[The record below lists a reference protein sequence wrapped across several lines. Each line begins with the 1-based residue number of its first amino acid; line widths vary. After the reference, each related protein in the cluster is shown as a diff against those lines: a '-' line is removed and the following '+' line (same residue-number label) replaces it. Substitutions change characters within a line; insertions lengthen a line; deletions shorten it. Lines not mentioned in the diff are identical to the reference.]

1 MARKNPQPD
10 PVQATNNR
18 ILADRQE
25 RIEAARPVGI
35 DLDLG
40 LQPKAPENAVEFLAD
55 EWDRKAFGDEVA
67 TIKRII
73 WGPDP
78 LVDQAPEL
86 RAALDQYGLEDYAH
100 AAAENILRN
109 GAAAVPNA
117 LMQRSLGLAI
127 KKFGRESVAAAFRDR
142 ILRIP
147 FREVEIDASDTPDME
162 VMGSSV
168 LTECI
173 QNHARP
179 GMAYFF
185 FSQGCVDRYGWRGYT
200 PVKESNGDIA
210 RAGTLMLG
218 EISQVRLDRKREALR
233 AAADDAL
240 DGISDAQQGGMEQ
253 DLRRLAKEGYRTD
266 GLRPL
271 SVGERTAYAGV
282 EDTGFDRAN
291 GVQVTQQQT
300 EGANV

>member
-1 MARKNPQPD
+1 MPRKTPD
-10 PVQATNNR
+10 PVQLTNEK
-18 ILADRQE
+18 ILADRRD
-25 RIEAARPVGI
+25 RIEKSRPIGV

-40 LQPKAPENAVEFLAD
+40 LKPKAPENAVEFLAD

-78 LVDQAPEL
+78 LVDQCPEL
-86 RAALDQYGLEDYAH
+86 RSALDEHGLEDYAG

-109 GAAAVPNA
+109 GAAAVPNP
-117 LMQRSLGLAI
+117 LMQRSLGFAI
-127 KKFGRESVAAAFRDR
+127 KKFGREAVAEAFKAR

-173 QNHARP
+173 QQNERP

-185 FSQGCVDRYGWRGYT
+185 FSQGCLDRYGWRGYT
-200 PVKESNGDIA
+200 PVKLANGEIA
-210 RAGTLMLG
+210 KAGTLFLG
-218 EISQVRLDRKREALR
+218 EITLQRLDRKREKLR
-233 AAADDAL
+233 LAANDAL
-240 DGISDAQQGGMEQ
+240 DGIADAQQGGMERE
-253 DLRRLAKEGYRTD
+253 LRKLANDGHRTD
-266 GLRPL
+266 GIRTLE
-271 SVGERTAYAGV
+271 VGERTAYAGV
-282 EDTGFDRAN
+282 ESSGYDGSA
-291 GVQVTQQQT
+291 GVQMTRES
-300 EGANV
+300 EGANG